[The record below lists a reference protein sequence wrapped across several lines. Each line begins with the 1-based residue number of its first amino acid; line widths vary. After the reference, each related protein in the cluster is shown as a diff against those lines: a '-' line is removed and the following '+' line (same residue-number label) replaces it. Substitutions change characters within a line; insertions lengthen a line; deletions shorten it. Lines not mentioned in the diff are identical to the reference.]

1 LATGLETPQKIIF
14 FTANFILK
22 NAFDIKI
29 LTLCLEIY
37 YILLCKRHLN
47 LMIKENFYVL
57 RLIIVVP
64 FLAVLGIFFFK
75 NEELYAMSFPFFSWQ
90 MSVGFFAVLVGLAS
104 FVIGALTVSIALVK
118 QWRKVRKA
126 NKQVQDLEKKLNE
139 LREQYISLTQ
149 TSASTVPAAVNIPV
163 QEPVTVIGNSA
174 EADAAKALT

>member
-1 LATGLETPQKIIF
+1 
-14 FTANFILK
+14 
-22 NAFDIKI
+22 
-29 LTLCLEIY
+29 
-37 YILLCKRHLN
+37 
-47 LMIKENFYVL
+47 ML

-104 FVIGALTVSIALVK
+104 FVIGALTVFIALVK

-149 TSASTVPAAVNIPV
+149 TSAPATPAAVNIPV
-163 QEPVTVIGNSA
+163 QEPITVIGNSA
-174 EADAAKALT
+174 EADAAKTLT

>member
-1 LATGLETPQKIIF
+1 
-14 FTANFILK
+14 
-22 NAFDIKI
+22 
-29 LTLCLEIY
+29 
-37 YILLCKRHLN
+37 
-47 LMIKENFYVL
+47 MIKENFYVL

-104 FVIGALTVSIALVK
+104 FVIGALTVSISLVK

-126 NKQVQDLEKKLNE
+126 NKQVQELEKKLNE

-149 TSASTVPAAVNIPV
+149 TSAPTPAVASAAVNIPV
-163 QEPVTVIGNSA
+163 QEPVTVIGHSA
-174 EADAAKALT
+174 EEDAAKTLT